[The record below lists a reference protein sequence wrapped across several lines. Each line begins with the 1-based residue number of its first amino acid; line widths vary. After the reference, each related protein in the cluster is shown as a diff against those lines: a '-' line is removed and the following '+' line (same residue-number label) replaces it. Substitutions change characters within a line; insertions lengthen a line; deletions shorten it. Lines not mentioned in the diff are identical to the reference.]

1 MTSRR
6 GINVNLTA
14 RREPLFHDGI
24 DDDMPSGRH
33 GGTYPS
39 GASLP
44 HGGSSATGL
53 TRLVS
58 TVQIIGSLLAV
69 PLGLAS
75 GYSIYRA
82 NFSPETT
89 CQTLRTNIIGML
101 DKSVDP
107 TTRRMLVRRDVE
119 SFERNC
125 GSVDPDA
132 HAAFKTLL
140 AAPTMAGAPPLP
152 KVRIISET
160 PGVAQKPVAR
170 AEMKADAKSDT
181 KTVARSEIKADA
193 KLEAKAAT
201 KVVVKDPPKEAIKE
215 QAKTV
220 AKDEIAATLN
230 AESRADSAV
239 DPEVAA
245 RAAAAADTRWLAAVR
260 QALVAHDPE
269 LARGPATLQKASI
282 EPARLAPV
290 SRPEVSEANRAPR
303 VILQPAWN
311 VSTPPVV
318 PPSAPEPS
326 ARAPQSQVGVSDHP
340 VPPAPIPVVAPLPI
354 APQETGANEAG
365 HESSGSRLSNWI
377 GQIPLVG
384 RVIEPRGN

>member
-1 MTSRR
+1 M
-6 GINVNLTA
+6 NVNLTA
-14 RREPLFHDGI
+14 RREPLFHDEF
-24 DDDMPSGRH
+24 DDDMSSGRH

-44 HGGSSATGL
+44 QGGSSASGL
-53 TRLVS
+53 TRLVA
-58 TVQIIGSLLAV
+58 TVQIAGSLLAV

-140 AAPTMAGAPPLP
+140 AAPTLAGAPPLP

-160 PGVAQKPVAR
+160 PGAAQKPVAR
-170 AEMKADAKSDT
+170 AEAKAEVKADAKPVAKAEIKTDN
-181 KTVARSEIKADA
+181 KTVARSDIKADT
-193 KLEAKAAT
+193 KVAT
-201 KVVVKDPPKEAIKE
+201 KVVAKDPPKEPV
-215 QAKTV
+215 KTA

-230 AESRADSAV
+230 AESRADSAA
-239 DPEVAA
+239 DPEAAA

-290 SRPEVSEANRAPR
+290 SRPEGAEANRAPR

-311 VSTPPVV
+311 VASPPVV
-318 PPSAPEPS
+318 PPTAPEPQ
-326 ARAPQSQVGVSDHP
+326 ARAPQNQAAVSDHP
-340 VPPAPIPVVAPLPI
+340 VPPAPIPVIAPLPI
-354 APQETGANEAG
+354 APQAANPEAG
-365 HESSGSRLSNWI
+365 RESNGSRLTSWI
-377 GQIPLVG
+377 GQLPLVG
-384 RVIEPRGN
+384 HVIEPRGN

>member
-1 MTSRR
+1 
-6 GINVNLTA
+6 
-14 RREPLFHDGI
+14 
-24 DDDMPSGRH
+24 MPSDGHGR
-33 GGTYPS
+33 TYPS

-44 HGGSSATGL
+44 HGGSSASGL
-53 TRLVS
+53 TRLVA
-58 TVQIIGSLLAV
+58 TVQIAGSLLAV

-119 SFERNC
+119 AFERNC

-160 PGVAQKPVAR
+160 PGAAQKPVAY
-170 AEMKADAKSDT
+170 AEMKADAKTDLKTDLKADS
-181 KTVARSEIKADA
+181 KTVARSEIKVDAKADA
-193 KLEAKAAT
+193 KMDAKPAT
-201 KVVVKDPPKEAIKE
+201 KVVVKDPPKE
-215 QAKTV
+215 QAKGQVKTV

-230 AESRADSAV
+230 AESRADSAADTDTGV
-239 DPEVAA
+239 
-245 RAAAAADTRWLAAVR
+245 RAAALADTRWLAAVR

-269 LARGPATLQKASI
+269 LARGPATLQKANI
-282 EPARLAPV
+282 EPARLVPA
-290 SRPEVSEANRAPR
+290 SRPEVSEVNRAPR

-311 VSTPPVV
+311 VAAPPVV
-318 PPSAPEPS
+318 PPTAPELT
-326 ARAPQSQVGVSDHP
+326 ARAPQGQAGVSDHP
-340 VPPAPIPVVAPLPI
+340 VPPASIPVIAPLSI
-354 APQETGANEAG
+354 APQDGNPAAAQNSG
-365 HESSGSRLSNWI
+365 HDSNGSRLSNWI